1 MRHRPSKVTVIVAFL
16 TLGLVLGLTASPQ
29 AKPPAQKQG
38 VPAVKAE
45 EFDYAAI
52 LKTFRLRNI
61 GPGNMSGR
69 TVDFAVPLANTS
81 VIYAA
86 VGPSGLW
93 KSENAGTTWIPS
105 FVNEGSVSVGAA
117 AVAQSA
123 PDIVWIGSG
132 EATARNSVAPGDGV
146 YKSEDAGRTWKN
158 MGLAETRFIARIA
171 IDPTNPDIVFAA
183 SQGHLWGPNEE
194 RGVYKTTDGGKTWKK
209 VLYVDKDTGCSDMV
223 MDPSNPKILYAGMW
237 KYRRNPYYFYSGGET
252 SGLYKTTDGGETW
265 KKLTAGLPGGVVGRV
280 GVDLCRTKPNVV
292 YTLFEHLEG
301 GGLYRS
307 DDKGETW
314 VRMCDKRTYDRINF
328 RPFYYSRLTVDPN
341 NDLVV
346 YVYSGSSYVSRD
358 GGRTYDTIGRGT
370 HSDHH
375 ALWVDPFNSNHIID
389 GNDGGIDISWDGGK
403 TYLNVQSGAWAE
415 VYNVAFDMRSPYW
428 VNIGLQDNG
437 NWEGPSNSLD
447 RSGILNKYWTATGGG
462 DGFYAQIDPTDWSIL
477 YRNLQMG
484 GIERHELKR
493 GLSQGIKPQAP
504 IGEEPYRFNW
514 NSPIYLSPHDPNV
527 LYFGGNFL
535 FRSHDKG
542 RSWEKAGPDLTTND
556 PKKKIDSGGP
566 ITIDNTGAEIHCTI
580 LTISESPLKRGL
592 LWVGTDDGQVQV
604 SRDDGKTWENVT
616 KAIKGLGPDD
626 NWVTR
631 VEASHFNEAAAYIS
645 ISRHQ
650 VDDYKPYI
658 FKTEDYGKTWVSI
671 VSNLPAYGYIHV
683 IREDLENPNLLFAGS
698 EFGLFFSFDG
708 GKTWI
713 PYKWDFPT
721 IAVRDIK
728 IHPREHDLIVGTH
741 GRGAWIM
748 DDIRPLEQ
756 LTADAIKAGS
766 ALFDVR
772 AATIFP
778 QFSTS
783 DTQSNDF
790 AGQNPV
796 FGAFVNY
803 YLSPSAANAKLKLT
817 IKDKAGKDVRALR
830 ATNAA
835 GINRVVWDLRQETAA
850 ATGPAAGM
858 VAGEMG
864 GFVASVGQRGAGAT
878 TIGTPFGGGGQRGG
892 GMGGGGFRGGMGGA
906 ATAEPGDYKA
916 VLEVDNKIYEKT
928 FAVRDELGISVED
941 QRLAQK
947 VARETAVVA
956 AAGSRLMTQV
966 DQLAAQLQQLET
978 NLAAVRNVDQA
989 VKDKLKAVKDKLGE
1003 IQKVYYR
1010 TPEGQTQY
1018 RQRYFNSLRGG
1029 TVGEVA
1035 MRAGGGSGGYPGAP
1049 TQMSIDK
1056 IGEARAFLAPLQK
1069 KMAELLETDVPA
1081 LNKLLADKGIPFVN
1095 IR

>member
-1 MRHRPSKVTVIVAFL
+1 MCIRLSKVTVVAAL
-16 TLGLVLGLTASPQ
+16 VALGFVLALTAAPQ
-29 AKPPAQKQG
+29 AKPPAQKPG
-38 VPAVKAE
+38 APAVRTE
-45 EFDYAAI
+45 EFDYAAV

-61 GPGNMSGR
+61 GAANMGGR

-93 KSENAGTTWIPS
+93 KSENAGTTWSPS
-105 FVNEGSVSVGAA
+105 FVNEGSVSVGAV

-123 PDIVWIGSG
+123 PDIVWVGSG
-132 EATARNSVAPGDGV
+132 EATARNSVAIGDGV
-146 YKSEDAGRTWKN
+146 YKSEDAGRTWKA
-158 MGLAETRFIARIA
+158 MGLTETRFIARIC
-171 IDPTNPDIVFAA
+171 IDPANPDVVFVA

-209 VLYVDKDTGCSDMV
+209 VLYLDKDTGCSDMA

-237 KYRRNPYYFYSGGET
+237 KYRRNPYYFFSGGET
-252 SGLYKTTDGGETW
+252 SGLFKTTDGGETW
-265 KKLTAGLPGGVVGRV
+265 KKLATGLPSGVIGRI
-280 GVDLCRTKPNVV
+280 GVDICRSKPNVV
-292 YTLFEHLEG
+292 YTLFEHAET
-301 GGLYRS
+301 GGLFRS

-314 VRMCDKRTYDRINF
+314 VRMCDKRTYDRTNF
-328 RPFYYSRLTVDPN
+328 RPFYYSRLTADPN

-346 YVYSGSSYVSRD
+346 YVYSGSCYVSRD

-403 TYLNVQSGAWAE
+403 NYYNVQSGAWAE
-415 VYNVAFDMRSPYW
+415 VYNVAFDLRDPYW

-447 RSGILNKYWTATGGG
+447 RSGILNKYWYATGGG

-484 GIERHELKR
+484 GIERHDLKN

-514 NSPIYLSPHDPNV
+514 NSPIYLSPHDHSV
-527 LYFGGNFL
+527 LYFGGNYL
-535 FRSHDKG
+535 FRSRDKG

-580 LTISESPLKRGL
+580 LTISESPLKKGVI
-592 LWVGTDDGQVQV
+592 WVGTDDGQVQV
-604 SRDDGKTWENVT
+604 TRDDGKTWDNVT
-616 KAIKGLGPDD
+616 KAIKGLGPED

-631 VEASHFNEAAAYIS
+631 VEASHFNEGAAYIS

-658 FKTEDYGKTWVSI
+658 FKTEDYGKTWVSV
-671 VSNLPAYGYIHV
+671 VSNLPAVGYIHV

-708 GKTWI
+708 GKKWI
-713 PYKWDFPT
+713 PFKGEFPT
-721 IAVRDIK
+721 VAVRDIQV
-728 IHPREHDLIVGTH
+728 HPRERDLIVGTH
-741 GRGAWIM
+741 GRGVWIM

-756 LTADAIKAGS
+756 LTADAVKAES

-772 AATIFP
+772 SATIYA
-778 QFSTS
+778 QRSTS

-790 AGQNPV
+790 AGQNPAS
-796 FGAFVNY
+796 GTYLGY
-803 YLSPSAANAKLKLT
+803 YLNPAAAKDAKLKLT
-817 IKDKAGKDVRALR
+817 VQDQVGKDIRVLR
-830 ATNAA
+830 PTNTA
-835 GINRVVWDLRQETAA
+835 GVNRILWDLRPDSPGVPGADTGET
-850 ATGPAAGM
+850 
-858 VAGEMG
+858 G
-864 GFVASVGQRGAGAT
+864 GFGGRGGGQRGAVAT
-878 TIGTPFGGGGQRGG
+878 TIGTPFAAGGQRGG
-892 GMGGGGFRGGMGGA
+892 GMGGGQRGGFGGGA
-906 ATAEPGDYKA
+906 YVEPGNYKA
-916 VLEVDNKIYEKT
+916 VLEVNAKRFEKS
-928 FAVRDELGISVED
+928 FAVKDELGIPVEE

-947 VARETAVVA
+947 YTRESAVVA
-956 AAGSRLMTQV
+956 AAGSRLMTQIE
-966 DQLAAQLQQLET
+966 QLAAQLQQLET
-978 NLAAVRNVDQA
+978 NLGSVRNVDQA
-989 VKDKLKAVKDKLGE
+989 VREKLKAVKDKLGE

-1018 RQRYFNSLRGG
+1018 RQLYFNALRGG

-1056 IGEARAFLAPLQK
+1056 IAEAKAFLAPLQK
-1069 KMAELLETDVPA
+1069 KMAELIDADVPA